1 MFYRISLNR
10 SPGVIELLGYIRGS
24 RFLKAYSQR
33 HVSYSTALFW
43 LVKVKSKSGI
53 YREKLLSLAEHIA
66 ANSLHPDA
74 KGFDTGKWL
83 EEWLERPQPALGDM
97 KPSELL
103 DTDEGGQHVLR
114 LLGALESG
122 SYQ

>member
-1 MFYRISLNR
+1 M
-10 SPGVIELLGYIRGS
+10 
-24 RFLKAYSQR
+24 
-33 HVSYSTALFW
+33 
-43 LVKVKSKSGI
+43 KSKSSI
-53 YREKLLSLAEHIA
+53 YHEKLLSLAEHIA

-74 KGFDTGKWL
+74 KGFDAGKWL

-103 DTDEGGQHVLR
+103 DTDEGSQHVLR